1 MIVMGVAVFLYRDD
15 KSGASEDTPHSWHL
29 FNFLGLGEL
38 LVVRFHLITTCVYP
52 MIASV
57 SCSSFFPLLLMV

>member
-15 KSGASEDTPHSWHL
+15 KSGSSEDTPHSWHL

-38 LVVRFHLITTCVYP
+38 LVVRFHLISTLCTPRLPLFLVL
-52 MIASV
+52 V
-57 SCSSFFPLLLMV
+57 SFPYF